1 VRPCNR
7 RQPPPAASSE
17 ARPNVNTSPVKVI
30 SPRTTNREDWLLA
43 EILAK
48 NGKEVSVVFVRSAVD
63 KSSFEF
69 DSMWMG
75 VESTHSDPAGN
86 VWVPVVGR
94 LLHQLGREVERG
106 RLEEARRRRRKAAMV
121 DNMYQSRN
129 VGKVGGRIKCL
140 KGLLKRGTRSAGN
153 RTVVQGY

>member
-1 VRPCNR
+1 MRPCNR

-17 ARPNVNTSPVKVI
+17 ARPNVNTSSVKVI

-43 EILAK
+43 EIVAK

-75 VESTHSDPAGN
+75 MESTHSDPAGN

-94 LLHQLGREVERG
+94 LLHQSGREEERG
-106 RLEEARRRRRKAAMV
+106 RREASRRRRKAAMV

-129 VGKVGGRIKCL
+129 VGKVGGKVFE
-140 KGLLKRGTRSAGN
+140 GVVETRHKTG
-153 RTVVQGY
+153 GE

>member
-1 VRPCNR
+1 M
-7 RQPPPAASSE
+7 
-17 ARPNVNTSPVKVI
+17 
-30 SPRTTNREDWLLA
+30 LA
-43 EILAK
+43 EILA

-86 VWVPVVGR
+86 AWVPVVGR

-106 RLEEARRRRRKAAMV
+106 RREARRRRRKAAMV

-153 RTVVQGY
+153 RTVVQVTE